1 MDMFCYQCQETSKNQ
16 GCTIRGICGK
26 APQTNNIQQAA
37 LYLVRGI
44 SFWSTKARQLGI
56 TDGDVNVYIAKILF
70 STITNAN
77 FDDSWFL
84 KKIEEGFGLKER
96 IKRAFLEEYK
106 KREGKDFDGDVPDAA
121 NWSLDDPIGSGD
133 QVAKV
138 GKDNDPLSIEDED
151 IRSLKELIL
160 YSLKGMAAYMDHA
173 HALGYED
180 DEIWGFMQETL
191 AAFLDTSKTVD
202 DFLKLVDETGKVGL
216 KALKLLD
223 DANTN
228 TFGNP
233 EPTKVSIG
241 VRPGPGILISG
252 HDLLDLYELLKQT
265 EGTGINIYTHGEML
279 PANAY
284 PKLKDFKHLAG
295 NYGGAW
301 WKQKKEFESFNGPI
315 LLTTNCLVPP
325 KDSYFDR
332 LFVTGN
338 VGYPEAKVIV
348 DREPG
353 KSKDFSEIIN
363 LAKKLNGPSEI
374 EKGEITIGFARNS
387 LQTSLD
393 SIMAAIK
400 AGKIKRFIVMAGCDG
415 RHKERKYYTE
425 VASKLPPDTVILTAG
440 CAKYRYNK
448 LDLGEIDGIP
458 RVIDAGQCN
467 DSYSLV
473 LTALA
478 IAKEV
483 GEKDVNNLP
492 ISFDI
497 SWYEQKAVLILVVL
511 LHLGIKDIRLGP
523 TLPAFLSPNVV
534 KIIVDNWALKP
545 ITEPE
550 KDIESMMNGQ

>member
-106 KREGKDFDGDVPDAA
+106 KREGKDFDGDLPDAA